1 MGLSHGE
8 GLSGQ
13 RAVEDHGGEKLVFS
27 HAGEEE
33 ADAVRLLHQLLH
45 HVLAVDV
52 VNFASMGLQILV
64 QEGLE
69 GSYLQLSGGMGD
81 GKDSPFPGQDIG
93 DLVALPCPIVGAG
106 ICCQQVRQ
114 KLLGIDPEEDPVTS
128 STRA

>member
-1 MGLSHGE
+1 M
-8 GLSGQ
+8 
-13 RAVEDHGGEKLVFS
+13 EKVFRGS
-27 HAGEEE
+27 APSKITVGKSWSFPMAGEEE

-81 GKDSPFPGQDIG
+81 GKDSPSPG
-93 DLVALPCPIVGAG
+93 
-106 ICCQQVRQ
+106 R
-114 KLLGIDPEEDPVTS
+114 T
-128 STRA
+128 